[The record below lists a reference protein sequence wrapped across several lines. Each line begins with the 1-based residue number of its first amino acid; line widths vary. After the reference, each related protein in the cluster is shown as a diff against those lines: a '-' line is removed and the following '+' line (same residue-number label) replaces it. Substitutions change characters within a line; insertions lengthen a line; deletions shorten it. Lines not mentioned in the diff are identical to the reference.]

1 MHRKVTNIDP
11 YAAALIRHKV
21 RRLLGHQGLSF
32 HDGEDLEQELAL
44 HVHIVQPKY
53 DPTRGAATTF
63 YDRVLTRKLTCLVR
77 SQTAQKRDRRHDV
90 PLEFE
95 PPSPGCHA
103 ALDIKL
109 DLRDCIGSFPAP
121 LRHLARCF
129 MDGEGEL
136 QAARSLRWTRGAV
149 RHRRSLIAHHLNDA
163 GLAPQHR
170 GGKR

>member
-1 MHRKVTNIDP
+1 MHQKLTNIDP

-44 HVHIVQPKY
+44 HAHIVQPKY
-53 DPTRGAATTF
+53 DPARGTATTF
-63 YDRVLTRKLTCLVR
+63 YDRVLSRKLTCLVR
-77 SQTAQKRDRRHDV
+77 SHTAQKRDRRHDV

-95 PPSPGCHA
+95 PARPNGDA

-109 DLRDCIGSFPAP
+109 DLRDCIQSFPP
-121 LRHLARCF
+121 SLQQLAHRF

-136 QAARSLRWTRGAV
+136 QAARSLRWTRAAV
-149 RHRRSLIAHHLNDA
+149 RHRRSLLAQRLTNV
-163 GLAPQHR
+163 GLAPAGR
-170 GGKR
+170 GGDR